1 MISFTEKA
9 ADKILSIMNEQKVT
23 DDTRVRVG
31 VKGGGCSGFTYTVD
45 FDSRKSKFD
54 LEFESF
60 GLSVLVDKKSHLY
73 IKDTEIDW
81 SNDLNDRGL
90 KFNNPQIM
98 GALNVTPDSFS
109 DGGLFFEETKA
120 YDQAKLMVD
129 SGASIIDI
137 GGGSTRRCLPTIDE

>member
-9 ADKILSIMNEQKVT
+9 VIKIMSIMNEQKVT

-45 FDSRKSKFD
+45 FDSRKGKFD

-90 KFNNPQIM
+90 KFNNPSAKGSCGCRTSFM
-98 GALNVTPDSFS
+98 YDNEEHANVKEPSW
-109 DGGLFFEETKA
+109 
-120 YDQAKLMVD
+120 M
-129 SGASIIDI
+129 
-137 GGGSTRRCLPTIDE
+137 

>member
-1 MISFTEKA
+1 MITFTEKA
-9 ADKILSIMNEQKVT
+9 VNKIMSIMNEQKVT

-45 FDSRKSKFD
+45 FDSRKSRFD

-90 KFNNPQIM
+90 KFNNPSAKGSCGCRTSFMYEHEEQT
-98 GALNVTPDSFS
+98 NVKEPSW
-109 DGGLFFEETKA
+109 
-120 YDQAKLMVD
+120 M
-129 SGASIIDI
+129 
-137 GGGSTRRCLPTIDE
+137 

>member
-1 MISFTEKA
+1 VISFTEKA
-9 ADKILSIMNEQKVT
+9 ADKILSIMKDQEVFDETKI
-23 DDTRVRVG
+23 RVG

-90 KFNNPQIM
+90 KFNNPAAK
-98 GALNVTPDSFS
+98 GTCGCRTSFMYEHMEQTN
-109 DGGLFFEETKA
+109 D
-120 YDQAKLMVD
+120 
-129 SGASIIDI
+129 
-137 GGGSTRRCLPTIDE
+137 TRKSWM